1 MMSYTEREIDLIV
14 ADSFKELTYK
24 QKKLLLAS
32 TNADNSNREKFA
44 LTLIKTVGEGVY
56 NKVSVNLA
64 DSRYRT
70 EVLNAL
76 DGAGVTCVTVKS
88 NNYPRLLANTPIPPL
103 VLYAKGNLQLLKTR
117 TVGVV
122 GARRIPAAVAEESRK
137 ICERL
142 SRSLTIATGI
152 ADGGDIAAIK
162 GGLASGKVICVLPFG
177 HGASFN
183 CNREVLKEVERVGLS
198 ITEFPPKAPAL
209 RHTFVLRNRII
220 AGLAEATLVVS
231 AGEDSGAL
239 STARFAVDYSR
250 EVLALPYPIGAE
262 QGVGCNNL
270 IKHGA
275 LLCDCAEDVLAVYG
289 LAEVKARIEPPSDGD
304 DGDLDGEERAVLH
317 LLKAEGELH
326 AEVIAERLSIS
337 PTEVITACSMLEI
350 KGYLVRSGGNTF
362 TAMRKK

>member
-1 MMSYTEREIDLIV
+1 MMNYTERETDVIV

-32 TNADNSNREKFA
+32 TNADNPNREKFA
-44 LTLIKTVGEGVY
+44 LSLIKTVGEGVY
-56 NKVSVNLA
+56 NKVSGYLA
-64 DSRYRT
+64 DSRYRQKVT
-70 EVLNAL
+70 DAL
-76 DGAGVTCVTVKS
+76 DGAGVTCVTIKS
-88 NNYPRLLANTPIPPL
+88 KNYPRLLANTPIPPL
-103 VLYAKGNLQLLKTR
+103 VLYARGNLELLNTR

-122 GARRIPAAVAEESRK
+122 GSRRISAAVAEESRK

-142 SRSLTIATGI
+142 SQSLTIVTGV
-152 ADGGDIAAIK
+152 ADGGDLSAIK

-183 CNREVLKEVERVGLS
+183 YNRAMLKEVERVGLS
-198 ITEFPPKAPAL
+198 ITEFPPKTPAL

-231 AGEDSGAL
+231 AGKDSGAL

-250 EVLALPYPIGAE
+250 EVLALPYPVGAE
-262 QGVGCNNL
+262 QGAGCNNL

-275 LLCDCAEDVLAVYG
+275 LLCDCAEDILAVYG
-289 LAEVKARIEPPSDGD
+289 LAEVKARTELPPDGD
-304 DGDLDGEERAVLH
+304 DGDLDGDERAVLH
-317 LLKAEGELH
+317 LLKNEGELH
-326 AEVIAERLSIS
+326 AEVIAERLSLS

-362 TAMRKK
+362 TAIKKK